1 MEQSFINIKQIISGL
16 LTDYETEI
24 KEAFEKMGE
33 LSISLP
39 VKIRQSPKGNE
50 VIVGIS
56 FFTGK
61 VKEDVKIVVD
71 ENQLKLPG
79 MDDT

>member
-39 VKIRQSPKGNE
+39 VKNRQSPKGNE